1 MDHKNCVLTFVFM
14 GMLAVFL
21 SGGCS
26 SGWFAR
32 KEPPKTVGELMELG
46 EDHYDER
53 RYEQASAVFQRVKD
67 RYPYSSHA
75 PIAELRLADVHYDR
89 QEFEDAY
96 LAYDEFER
104 LHPKNERIPY
114 VMYRKGMCAFEQ
126 VTTMDREQTH
136 VFQARREFER
146 LIRRFPE
153 DAYSI
158 KARNHLRQ
166 CLIYLSEYELSVAH
180 FYFKMGKYRPALDR
194 YTNLIE
200 NYPDMGHHH
209 EALEYIGKC
218 NEMIAQGPPPE
229 EGILGKL
236 WPF

>member
-1 MDHKNCVLTFVFM
+1 MYRTGRYFEYIFT

-21 SGGCS
+21 SVGCS

-32 KEPPKTVGELMELG
+32 KEPIKTVSELMDLG
-46 EDHYDER
+46 EKNYKER
-53 RYEQASAVFQRVKD
+53 RYAEASEIFQRVKD
-67 RYPYSSHA
+67 RYPYSNYA
-75 PIAELRLADVHYDR
+75 PIAELRLADVHYER

-96 LAYDEFER
+96 LVYDEFER

-114 VMYRKGMCAFEQ
+114 VMYKKGMCEFEQ

-136 VFQARREFER
+136 VFKARRDFER

-158 KARNHLRQ
+158 KGRKHLRQ
-166 CLIYLSEYELSVAH
+166 CLIYLSERELSVGN
-180 FYFKMGKYRPALDR
+180 FYFKMGKYRAALNR
-194 YTNLIE
+194 YKSLLQ
-200 NYPDMGHHH
+200 NYPDMGYDH
-209 EALEYIGKC
+209 EALEHIGKC
-218 NEMIAQGPPPE
+218 NEMIAQGPPPKK
-229 EGILGKL
+229 GILSKL